1 MTGSGSERQASDA
14 ASNMQLQTF
23 QNAANRDGEFVELAS
38 YAPELTSRI
47 WDISDGRLVD
57 GMWVRMG
64 VNDPG
69 FEPFG
74 GTVHEF
80 QLALEEELGLD
91 YEEEPGAQFLRNLRE
106 QERYRDRANAPSLLF
121 LAVLNNLLPKETMKT
136 CHRN

>member
-91 YEEEPGAQFLRNLRE
+91 
-106 QERYRDRANAPSLLF
+106 
-121 LAVLNNLLPKETMKT
+121 
-136 CHRN
+136 